1 MPVRPLNDRVLL
13 QRQEAQ
19 TTTAGGIII
28 PDKAQE
34 KPQNALVIAVGPKAT
49 DVKKGD
55 VVLLSKYTGTDV
67 TVDGES
73 MLLVKEEELLG
84 IVEK

>member
-1 MPVRPLNDRVLL
+1 MPVRPLHDRVLL

-19 TTTAGGIII
+19 SQTASGLYI
-28 PDKAQE
+28 PDKSQE
-34 KPQNALVIAVGPKAT
+34 KPQNALVVAVGPKVN